1 MKKNK
6 KQIKCSQDLND
17 IISDMFED
25 FLFDFRDRKG
35 LTYDACGERPLV
47 EYEEGIQWYYTQK
60 AMILIERWKL
70 RMEKVFKKYFPD
82 EEFNPV
88 TTYYKEF

>member
-1 MKKNK
+1 MKNK
-6 KQIKCSQDLND
+6 RIPINNAQDLND

-25 FLFDFRDRKG
+25 FLFDFTDRVG
-35 LTYDACGERPLV
+35 MTYPAVGDSPIV
-47 EYEEGIQWYYTQK
+47 EYEEGIEFYYTQK
-60 AMILIERWKL
+60 AMILIERWKA

-82 EEFNPV
+82 EDFNPV